1 MCEGFE
7 KIKALSQY
15 KKEIL
20 CDLKVFKRKLSKNLK
35 RKRRLNWKERDD
47 ESNLYK
53 DCFKKVYW

>member
-35 RKRRLNWKERDD
+35 RKRRIKMKR
-47 ESNLYK
+47 K
-53 DCFKKVYW
+53 RKR